1 MLNRMDFSVAVRK
14 RRSQPRI
21 SNRLRRNRDI
31 DRMGKIDPPK
41 HNAGARR
48 CRSQCDLN
56 TLTAMQAHAHG
67 TGQRFEGSLF
77 QHRAIIKAR
86 PPTAD
91 RWGCAPALTGC

>member
-1 MLNRMDFSVAVRK
+1 
-14 RRSQPRI
+14 
-21 SNRLRRNRDI
+21 
-31 DRMGKIDPPK
+31 
-41 HNAGARR
+41 
-48 CRSQCDLN
+48 
-56 TLTAMQAHAHG
+56 MQAYAHG